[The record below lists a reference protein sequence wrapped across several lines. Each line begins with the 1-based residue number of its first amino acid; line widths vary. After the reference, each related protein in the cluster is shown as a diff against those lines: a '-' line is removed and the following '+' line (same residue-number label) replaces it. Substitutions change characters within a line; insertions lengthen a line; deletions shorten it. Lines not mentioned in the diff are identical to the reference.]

1 MAIREITVPDLGDV
15 KDVDVIEVPVKVG
28 DTIKK
33 DDIIIVVEGEKAT
46 MDVPASLG
54 GVVTELKIKVG
65 DKVSKGT
72 LVLLVDDAG
81 SAAAAAPQATAA
93 PVAASVVAPVVAP
106 VAAPAAAP
114 ASAPQAPA
122 TAASQTIN
130 VPDIGDAKD
139 VDVIEISVKP
149 GDSVNKD
156 DTLIVVEGEKATM
169 EVPSPV
175 SGVVESIALKVGDKV
190 SKGSLIGVLKVAGA
204 TAAASSAAPAP
215 AASVAAAAAPVPAT
229 TASNVVT
236 AVMPVEH
243 AGREAPVP
251 DYPVERRVGDKI
263 VHASPSVR
271 RFARELGVDLAR
283 VNGSGEKGRVLKE
296 DVQGWV
302 KFELSRPK
310 PVAASVG
317 GAPELPDVDHAKW
330 GPIETKSL
338 SRIQKVSAVNL
349 HRNWLVIPH
358 VTQHDDA
365 DITELEAFRQSLKD
379 EAEKRG
385 VKLTPLAFVTKAL
398 VNSLQAFPTFNASL
412 QKDGETLVL
421 KKHYHIGIA
430 VDTPDGLVVP
440 VIRDVDK
447 KSVFD
452 IAADMAD
459 ISKKAREKKLGA
471 DGMAG
476 STFTISSLGGI
487 GGTYFTPI
495 VAWPNVAIL
504 GLSKSSMKPVW
515 DGSQFVPRLM
525 LPMSLSYDH
534 RVIDGAVGARFITH
548 LSKNLADIR
557 RLLL

>member
-46 MDVPASLG
+46 MDVPASAG
-54 GVVTELKIKVG
+54 GVITELKIKVG
-65 DKVSKGT
+65 DKVSKGS
-72 LVLLVDDAG
+72 LVLLVDDAAAG
-81 SAAAAAPQATAA
+81 SSAAA
-93 PVAASVVAPVVAP
+93 SAPVVAP
-106 VAAPAAAP
+106 APATSTPVTSTPVTTAPVTAAPASAAPAAA
-114 ASAPQAPA
+114 SA
-122 TAASQTIN
+122 QTIN

-149 GDSVNKD
+149 GDSVSKD

-204 TAAASSAAPAP
+204 APVA
-215 AASVAAAAAPVPAT
+215 VAAAAPAAAPV
-229 TASNVVT
+229 ASSGSNIVT
-236 AVMPVEH
+236 AAMPAVDS
-243 AGREAPVP
+243 GREAPVP
-251 DYPVERRVGDKI
+251 DYPVERRVGDKV

-302 KFELSRPK
+302 KFELNRPK

-317 GAPELPDVDHAKW
+317 GAPELPEIDHAKW
-330 GPIETKSL
+330 GPIETKAL

-459 ISKKAREKKLGA
+459 ISKKARDKKLGA

-548 LSKNLADIR
+548 LGKNLADIR

>member
-46 MDVPASLG
+46 MDVPASAG
-54 GVVTELKIKVG
+54 GVITELKIKVG
-65 DKVSKGT
+65 DKVSKGS
-72 LVLLVDDAG
+72 LVLLVDDAAAG
-81 SAAAAAPQATAA
+81 SSAAA
-93 PVAASVVAPVVAP
+93 SAPVVAP
-106 VAAPAAAP
+106 APATSTPVTSTPETTAPVTAAP
-114 ASAPQAPA
+114 ASAAPA
-122 TAASQTIN
+122 APSAQTIN

-149 GDSVNKD
+149 GDSVSKD

-204 TAAASSAAPAP
+204 APVA
-215 AASVAAAAAPVPAT
+215 VAAAAPAAAPV
-229 TASNVVT
+229 ASSGSNIVT
-236 AVMPVEH
+236 AAMPAVDS
-243 AGREAPVP
+243 GREAPVP
-251 DYPVERRVGDKI
+251 DYPVERRVGDKV

-302 KFELSRPK
+302 KFELNRPK

-317 GAPELPDVDHAKW
+317 GAPELPEIDHAKW
-330 GPIETKSL
+330 GPIETKAL

-548 LSKNLADIR
+548 LGKNLADIR